1 MPIKLPSNIPAA
13 ETLTNEHVF
22 FMTQER
28 AFKQDIRP
36 LRILILNLM
45 PEKITTETQLFR
57 LLGNSPLQVEPLLMY
72 TASYQPT
79 NVSEDH
85 LGAFY
90 CTFEDVHEQFFDGM
104 IITGAPVELLAYE
117 EVAYWSELTTI
128 MEWSKTHVYSTMHI
142 CWGAQAGLY
151 YHYGVKKYP
160 LSEKMFGV
168 FPHTVAWYSPVKL
181 LRGFD
186 DIFYVPHSRY
196 TEIRAEEIT
205 PIKGLRLLSESSES
219 GVYLVTD
226 LKGRQIFVTGHLEY
240 DPNTLENEYLRD
252 LAKGLDI
259 DIPLNYYP
267 DDDPE
272 QRPVVRWRS
281 TANLLFMN
289 WLNYYVYQETPF
301 DLSELSHTQLETS
314 VE

>member
-1 MPIKLPSNIPAA
+1 MPIKLPINIPAA

-57 LLGNSPLQVEPLLMY
+57 LLGNSPLQVEPKLMY
-72 TASYQPT
+72 TASYHPT

-90 CTFEDVHEQFFDGM
+90 CTFEEVSEEYFDGM
-104 IITGAPVELLAYE
+104 IITGAPVENLAFE
-117 EVAYWSELTTI
+117 DVAYWFELTQI

-151 YHYGVKKYP
+151 YHYGVQKYG
-160 LSEKMFGV
+160 LDKKMFGV
-168 FPHTVAWYSPVKL
+168 FPHTVGWYSPVKL

-186 DIFYVPHSRY
+186 DVFYVPHSRH
-196 TEIRAEEIT
+196 TEVRAEEINAV
-205 PIKGLRLLSESSES
+205 PNLRLLSESEES
-219 GVYLVTD
+219 GVYLVAD
-226 LKGRQIFVTGHLEY
+226 LQGRQIFVTGHVEY
-240 DPNTLENEYLRD
+240 DLNTLENEYLRD

-259 DIPLNYYP
+259 EIPRNYYP
-267 DDDPE
+267 DNDPS
-272 QRPVVRWRS
+272 QRPIVRWRS

-301 DLSELSHTQLETS
+301 DLNDLKKS
-314 VE
+314 